1 MSEQNTHE
9 KTIKKDNEQK
19 ETEEIKD
26 EEVDLVK
33 VNKSLHE
40 ENQELKRML
49 NKLKE
54 EQNKLILATKV
65 NTLKEQEIRNDEF
78 KKYSNQNLIKET
90 IIPLLIEFERA
101 LNFKTE
107 NKDVKNFL
115 IGFKHIFN
123 NFKATLKSEGLEEIT
138 AKIGSDFD
146 SSTQSAI
153 EKIKILNETK
163 DQKDNMI
170 AEVLLSGYKLHDRV
184 VKPVEVKIYKLEPEE
199 QKETKKDEKE

>member
-1 MSEQNTHE
+1 MSERNTHE
-9 KTIKKDNEQK
+9 ETIKEENEQK
-19 ETEEIKD
+19 EIEEIKD

-40 ENQELKRML
+40 ENQELKRMI

-90 IIPLLIEFERA
+90 IVPLLIEFERA

-115 IGFKHIFN
+115 IGFNHIFN
-123 NFKATLKSEGLEEIT
+123 NFKSTLKSEGLEEIT
-138 AKIGSDFD
+138 AKVGSHFD
-146 SSTQSAI
+146 SSKQSAI

-170 AEVLLSGYKLHDRV
+170 AEVLLSGYKLHDRIV
-184 VKPVEVKIYKLEPEE
+184 RPVEVKIYKLETEE
-199 QKETKKDEKE
+199 QKETNKDDKK